1 MLGCIM
7 KKGREVF
14 LNTNE
19 FQHLELPEAWS
30 LPPVP
35 SPSV

>member
-1 MLGCIM
+1 MLDYIM

-19 FQHLELPEAWS
+19 FQNLGLPEVWA
-30 LPPVP
+30 LPSGSCP
-35 SPSV
+35 SI